1 MKPKQRNVDF
11 WQTIKNVNP
20 LGDHRVILFCSYG
33 SPTDVV
39 KTPIIVHKPQR
50 ISLQPM
56 DDPAYAP
63 VGLLLTREEYEDLID
78 NWSLRSKLDD
88 SLLETIL
95 TSLRATSG

>member
-1 MKPKQRNVDF
+1 
-11 WQTIKNVNP
+11 
-20 LGDHRVILFCSYG
+20 
-33 SPTDVV
+33 
-39 KTPIIVHKPQR
+39 
-50 ISLQPM
+50 M
-56 DDPAYAP
+56 DDPAYTP